1 VGDETAVDDKA
12 TDPFEQAPSVGLVA
26 ASGSVEWSG
35 SSGHALAFVGEP
47 AQQPL
52 SLR

>member
-1 VGDETAVDDKA
+1 VHDETAVDDKA
-12 TDPFEQAPSVGLVA
+12 TDPGDQAPPVALVA
-26 ASGSVEWSG
+26 ASGSAEWSG

-47 AQQPL
+47 AQLPL